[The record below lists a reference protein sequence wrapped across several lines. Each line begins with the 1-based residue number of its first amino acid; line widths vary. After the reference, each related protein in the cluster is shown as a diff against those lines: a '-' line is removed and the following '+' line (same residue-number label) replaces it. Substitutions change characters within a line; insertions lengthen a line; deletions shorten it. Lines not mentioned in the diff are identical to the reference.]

1 VKKNPVLSR
10 ELAPLVVACSNIFM
24 QSHTNTHNKM
34 AAEIADL
41 NQKLSFYSQS
51 FDSMGATQRAW
62 EPVAQHAP
70 VPTQAAQMQMQMQM
84 QPAVAQQHQFSHS
97 MPTQHAAP
105 IAVAASA
112 AGSASAAFDDATNAA
127 HNLQKAFGSFNAT
140 GITNE
145 RMPVDMLPRSMTG
158 GLRH

>member
-1 VKKNPVLSR
+1 MKKNPVLSR

-70 VPTQAAQMQMQMQM
+70 PVLSTFGPARPAA
-84 QPAVAQQHQFSHS
+84 SLRLLS
-97 MPTQHAAP
+97 QHAPPLLSTFNPARSARSSAP
-105 IAVAASA
+105 SFKNAPCSSPSSA
-112 AGSASAAFDDATNAA
+112 
-127 HNLQKAFGSFNAT
+127 
-140 GITNE
+140 
-145 RMPVDMLPRSMTG
+145 
-158 GLRH
+158 

>member
-1 VKKNPVLSR
+1 MKKNPVLSR

-70 VPTQAAQMQMQMQM
+70 PVQTHAPMQM
-84 QPAVAQQHQFSHS
+84 QPVAQQHQFAHT
-97 MPTQHAAP
+97 MPTQHATP

-112 AGSASAAFDDATNAA
+112 AGSASAAVDDATNAA

-145 RMPVDMLPRSMTG
+145 RMPVDMLPRSMTS